1 METIEEYLNKIEK
14 RKQIIEFFAEHKII
28 CKQIEPHYFIV
39 CWQKKVHITTIAIV
53 PKKTEFRVHLSLNAI
68 KLNHIADLVA
78 AKRFTGL
85 EPLLSQPQKMLMLLQ
100 DMKELTSEFARESG
114 VKNPAHEVRSLK
126 KQGHIISTIPIER
139 TYSGQKRYLSSYI
152 YVGDGAGTKNIIT

>member
-14 RKQIIEFFAEHKII
+14 RKQVIEFFAEHKII
-28 CKQIEPHYFIV
+28 CKQIEPHFFLV
-39 CWQKKVHITTIAIV
+39 CWQQKTVITTIGVI
-53 PKKTEFRVHLSLNAI
+53 PKRGGFRALLSLNAI

-100 DMKELTSEFARESG
+100 SMKVLTSEFARESG

-126 KQGHIISTIPIER
+126 KRGHIISTIQIQR

-152 YVGDGAGTKNIIT
+152 YISDGAGTKNIIT